1 MFLVELCFV
10 VRGGGFVAVCSG
22 VHSRR
27 WGDEGIGMRHWGIVC
42 RVWKLGEV
50 EEGDGRVEVIRRD
63 IS

>member
-1 MFLVELCFV
+1 M